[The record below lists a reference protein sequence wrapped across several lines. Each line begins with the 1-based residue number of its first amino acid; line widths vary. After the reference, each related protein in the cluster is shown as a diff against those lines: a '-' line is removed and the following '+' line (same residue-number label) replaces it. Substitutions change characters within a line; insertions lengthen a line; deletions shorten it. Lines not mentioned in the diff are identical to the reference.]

1 MESYS
6 PNLDTLEDV
15 VEGLCSRMER
25 LSLQNQKIELAVP
38 EDKIEEEITQT
49 LEYTDDL
56 MGQKNKIVKAQVKQE
71 QEEKKSASSKF
82 TTKKE
87 TIHVK

>member
-1 MESYS
+1 MGEDLKRLISFRGAYRGHCTRAIKEANEIMESYS

-15 VEGLCSRMER
+15 FEGLGSRMER

-49 LEYTDDL
+49 LS
-56 MGQKNKIVKAQVKQE
+56 Q
-71 QEEKKSASSKF
+71 EKK
-82 TTKKE
+82 
-87 TIHVK
+87 

>member
-1 MESYS
+1 MGEDLKRLISVRGAYRGHCTRAIKEAIMESYS

-15 VEGLCSRMER
+15 FEGLGSRMER

-49 LEYTDDL
+49 LS
-56 MGQKNKIVKAQVKQE
+56 Q
-71 QEEKKSASSKF
+71 EKK
-82 TTKKE
+82 
-87 TIHVK
+87 